1 MTQLSSLILLIA
13 LTCLGGVLL
22 SAWLTR
28 SVDGNAHVI
37 NNAGSLRMLSY
48 RLLAEVPVKEED
60 QAVFARIRHL
70 LWQPEI
76 KSAADNAGLKPSLQ
90 ALQQQWLQIIEPS
103 LRTAQNREMV
113 KTQVAAFV
121 DNINKLVQTLDNRT
135 TRRLEQIAR
144 MHFLLVIVLIAEL
157 LLMRAWLR
165 KRVLLPWRAL
175 MNQADKISLSDFTPR
190 VAVKGSDEMAQLA
203 LALNQMT
210 GALSQSYGLLEQR
223 VLEKTATL
231 AQKHDELRFLFE
243 ASQRLQGN
251 QPLNERIDG
260 VLTLLTFVTP
270 LMSPTLNAG
279 PLPAADAGEHQLYW
293 PLRPAQP
300 ERGYLNARLPSSIQL
315 TADQQQLI
323 VTLCEM
329 IANTQTVTSQQDYR
343 QQVALMEE
351 RAIIARELHDSIA
364 QSLSCL
370 KMQLGYVQMQPGLKD
385 PHTVE
390 LLAQMRQQLNRS
402 WQQLRELLTTFRVQ
416 LSQPGLLPALAETCE
431 EFTAR
436 LGYRPELDWQAAGAA
451 FTPSQA
457 LHVTNI
463 VREALNNVARH
474 ASASKVKITV
484 KCSANQVCLRIRDNG
499 RGFVAD
505 SVASQHYGL
514 AIMHGRAQA
523 LNGQFSLHTVPGSGT
538 RIDVSFPL
546 ITTDG
551 DNYDA
556 SNAFTD

>member
-48 RLLAEVPVKEED
+48 RLLSEVPVKAED
-60 QAVFARIRHL
+60 EAVFTRIRQL

-76 KSAADNAGLKPSLQ
+76 INAADTAGLKPSLI
-90 ALQQQWLQIIEPS
+90 ALQQQWLQTIAPS
-103 LRTAQNREMV
+103 LRAAQQRDGV
-113 KTQVAAFV
+113 KAQVAGFV
-121 DNINKLVQTLDNRT
+121 DNINKLVQALDNRT
-135 TRRLEQIAR
+135 TRRLEQTAR
-144 MHFLLVIVLIAEL
+144 MHFLLVIVLITEL
-157 LLMRAWLR
+157 LLMRSWLR

-175 MNQADKISLSDFTPR
+175 MDQADKISLSDFTPR
-190 VAVKGSDEMAQLA
+190 VAVDGSDEMAQLA
-203 LALNQMT
+203 SALNQMT

-251 QPLNERIDG
+251 EPLSERIAG
-260 VLTLLTFVTP
+260 VLKLLTHVTP
-270 LMSPTLNAG
+270 LNNPTLKSG
-279 PLPAADAGEHQLYW
+279 PLPAADAAKHHLYW
-293 PLRPAQP
+293 PLRPTQP
-300 ERGYLNARLPSSIQL
+300 EHDYLNACLNDSTPL
-315 TADQQQLI
+315 TADQHQLI

-329 IANTQTVTSQQDYR
+329 IANTQTIARQQDYR

-370 KMQLGYVQMQPGLKD
+370 KMQLGYVQMQPGLKE
-385 PHTVE
+385 PKTAE
-390 LLAQMRQQLNRS
+390 LLGQMRQELNRS

-416 LSQPGLLPALAETCE
+416 LSQPGLQPALAETCD
-431 EFTAR
+431 EFTSR
-436 LGYRPELDWQAAGAA
+436 LGYRPELDWQTADAA

-463 VREALNNVARH
+463 VREALNNVVRH
-474 ASASKVKITV
+474 ASASQVKITV
-484 KCSANQVCLRIRDNG
+484 KCSANQVFLRIRDNG

-505 SVASQHYGL
+505 SVADQHYGL

-523 LNGQFSLHTVPGSGT
+523 LNGQFGLHTTPGSGT

-546 ITTDG
+546 
-551 DNYDA
+551 
-556 SNAFTD
+556 